1 MGLTQT
7 WNLMDM
13 LLRKRKLLEKIKKK
27 KKKKAGQR
35 KKIFGRPERLENG
48 VNRSE

>member
-27 KKKKAGQR
+27 KPGQQKKYLAGLR
-35 KKIFGRPERLENG
+35 DWKMG
-48 VNRSE
+48 